1 MEINNIQSTSE
12 ISFKEHAKFD
22 GNLVLIKTMKELVMI
37 ITILNEDYSR
47 KQNFTNDQKMPLQH
61 KATDA
66 ELPWTSCWY
75 DTLESEVIHVFH
87 EWWLCSPDLF
97 NSWFSH

>member
-66 ELPWTSCWY
+66 ELP
-75 DTLESEVIHVFH
+75 
-87 EWWLCSPDLF
+87 
-97 NSWFSH
+97 